1 MITTQY
7 MYSEILCGVF
17 FMQ

>member
-1 MITTQY
+1 MTQY

-17 FMQ
+17 FTQ